1 MSQKYSFRIN
11 TTPANFSTLGVMNG
25 VTREAA
31 RNQNSPEMLPKT
43 LALIDDDRE
52 YNEYLAQHLRGEGVE
67 VHVYADS
74 NTLLA
79 DDAAYGYDFYIVD
92 LVLPGVDGVQL
103 IKILRM
109 RSDAGVLVVSGQ
121 VAPEVF
127 NAVLVAGADMVL
139 AKPVQFEQVSL
150 AIQAVYRRARPDQ
163 RSQSSPWR
171 LDRRAR
177 ELIAPDGA
185 RVPLSD
191 ADLAVLEC
199 FLEAAGETVSRDTLR
214 QRLGHGA
221 ASEGD
226 DSLNATIYR
235 LRRRIERAT
244 PMLVPL
250 QSKSRVGYIFRA
262 PLSPG

>member
-1 MSQKYSFRIN
+1 M
-11 TTPANFSTLGVMNG
+11 L
-25 VTREAA
+25 
-31 RNQNSPEMLPKT
+31 MLPKS
-43 LALIDDDRE
+43 LALIDDDLE
-52 YNEYLAQHLRGEGVE
+52 FNEYLAQHLRDQGVD
-67 VHVYADS
+67 VQVFTDS
-74 NTLLA
+74 NALLA
-79 DDAAYGYDFYIVD
+79 DDGAYGHDFYVVD

-127 NAVLVAGADMVL
+127 TAVLAAGADMVL
-139 AKPVQFEQVSL
+139 AKPVQFEQVAL
-150 AIQAVYRRARPDQ
+150 AIQAVYRRARPEGKALKT
-163 RSQSSPWR
+163 PWK

-185 RVPLSD
+185 RIPLSE

-199 FLEAAGETVSRDTLR
+199 FLEAAGQTVSRETLR

-221 ASEGD
+221 NGEGD

-250 QSKSRVGYIFRA
+250 QSKSRVGYLFRA